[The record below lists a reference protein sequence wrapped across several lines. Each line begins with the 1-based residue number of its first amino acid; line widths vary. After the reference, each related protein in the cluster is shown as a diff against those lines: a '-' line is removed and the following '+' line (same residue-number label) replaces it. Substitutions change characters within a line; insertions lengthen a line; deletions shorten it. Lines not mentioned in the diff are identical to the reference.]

1 MGSTLPT
8 ELETVILAVCGSTG
22 GARDWSMAHYQLTV
36 LCQVVNS
43 LITGLGLVSFR
54 FSASQVRPFASPPL
68 HERLLYRV
76 GRPNCHPLRTVGA
89 GSLDRVLMQSM
100 RPCRAAVRR
109 ENTGQVTHS
118 PLGVLLRHRVHLDPD
133 IEGCGVD

>member
-1 MGSTLPT
+1 MRLEQGPFSTNRIVPGREFT
-8 ELETVILAVCGSTG
+8 NHR
-22 GARDWSMAHYQLTV
+22 AR
-36 LCQVVNS
+36 
-43 LITGLGLVSFR
+43 VSF
-54 FSASQVRPFASPPL
+54 FSVFCLTGSPTCFTPL
-68 HERLLYRV
+68 RERLLYRV